1 MKDFFTIIGGMGTM
15 ATESY
20 LRLLNQRTPAH
31 CDQDYLNYLLVNHAT
46 VPDRTTYILDH
57 TQTSFFP
64 DLKEDLLQQSLLN
77 PDFFVMVCNTAHYF
91 YDDLQAV
98 TEVPLLHMPRT
109 AISYLQQ
116 HYPNEKKIGLIAT
129 AGTIA
134 DHVYENEIKRAGF
147 EVEFGD
153 ETIQPMVNEL
163 IYQDIKEKNIVDHD
177 LYHHIL
183 QQMHDQFG
191 VNVIVLG
198 CTELSLAQ
206 EKAPDH
212 PYHVIDAQSIIAD
225 QTLVLA
231 QKLRAGA
238 TIDWSVAKN
247 TYLGQ

>member
-31 CDQDYLNYLLVNHAT
+31 RDQDYLNYLLVNHAT
-46 VPDRTTYILDH
+46 VPDRTSYILDH
-57 TQTSFFP
+57 AQPNFFP
-64 DLKEDLLQQSLLN
+64 ELKEDLLQQSLLQ
-77 PDFFVMVCNTAHYF
+77 PEFFVMVCNTAHYF
-91 YDDLQAV
+91 YNELQAL
-98 TEVPLLHMPRT
+98 TEIPLLHMPRT

-116 HYPNEKKIGLIAT
+116 HYPAEKKIGLIAT

-147 EVEFGD
+147 AVEFGD
-153 ETIQPMVNEL
+153 ATIQPMVNEL
-163 IYQDIKEKNIVDHD
+163 IYQDIKEKNIVDHE
-177 LYHHIL
+177 LYHRIL
-183 QQMHDQFG
+183 KKMHDDFG

-225 QTLVLA
+225 QTLFLA
-231 QKLRAGA
+231 QQLRAGK
-238 TIDWSVAKN
+238 TIDWAQAKE
-247 TYLGQ
+247 TYLGK